1 MSLWADRMHQGKR
14 TYGFP
19 PGTLAWMDQ
28 RLSLKQRQGCQFG
41 LPRGVFCSQQ
51 AQRRQFSR
59 REAQTVSPPAAEEAG
74 SQTALENQPLHQRK
88 GGGLTKH
95 LRDPKVPLLCPIPLH
110 PSPLLPLS
118 CAFPRGPTPTS
129 SGLGL
134 PFLAQCGAWFGP
146 SILVSPVHSLDHFM
160 DLLCLILM
168 TSECYVQPLTSS
180 TWPFPSVDGCLD

>member
-74 SQTALENQPLHQRK
+74 SQTALENKPLH
-88 GGGLTKH
+88 
-95 LRDPKVPLLCPIPLH
+95 RDPGEKGA
-110 PSPLLPLS
+110 PSPSTCGTLRSLYSAPSLCTPPHFCLSAVLSPEAPHLP
-118 CAFPRGPTPTS
+118 A
-129 SGLGL
+129 LGL
-134 PFLAQCGAWFGP
+134 VSHFWPNVVLGLVLRSWFP
-146 SILVSPVHSLDHFM
+146 PCIPWNTSWTCFVLSL
-160 DLLCLILM
+160 
-168 TSECYVQPLTSS
+168 
-180 TWPFPSVDGCLD
+180 

>member
-59 REAQTVSPPAAEEAG
+59 REHRQCSHQLLRKPEARQLWKTSPYTREKGAASPSTCGTLRSLYSAPSLCTPPHFCLSAVLSPEAPHLPA
-74 SQTALENQPLHQRK
+74 
-88 GGGLTKH
+88 
-95 LRDPKVPLLCPIPLH
+95 
-110 PSPLLPLS
+110 
-118 CAFPRGPTPTS
+118 
-129 SGLGL
+129 LGL
-134 PFLAQCGAWFGP
+134 VSHFWPHCGAWFGP